1 MSSVYEINKGIN
13 KPLMFKGLK
22 AQYIGYLGGGLLCL
36 LILYA
41 VLYISG
47 LNNYVCLVLIG
58 GLGTALLTAIFRMS
72 HKYGQY
78 GLLKKSANRSIPTYL
93 KFRTRKSF
101 INLKKGI

>member
-1 MSSVYEINKGIN
+1 
-13 KPLMFKGLK
+13 MFKGLK

-47 LNNYVCLVLIG
+47 VNNYICLLVTG
-58 GLGTALLTAIFRMS
+58 GLGTGLIMTIFRLS
-72 HKYGQY
+72 HKYGQH
-78 GLLKKSANRSIPTYL
+78 GLLKKSARRSIPTYL

-101 INLKKGI
+101 INLKKGN